1 MEPAYLL
8 VIGAIWFFFG
18 NLDILTFSHSGIVIC
33 FWQKS
38 LYMVVTCYLYHF
50 HVYIEYDLPGMVETR

>member
-18 NLDILTFSHSGIVIC
+18 NLDILTFSHSGIVIL
-33 FWQKS
+33 FLTEKS
-38 LYMVVTCYLYHF
+38 LHGCYLLLLSF
-50 HVYIEYDLPGMVETR
+50 SLPEEVEGNLKKSDC